1 MDAMFLNLISKVK
14 SEHAK
19 FRMWIKTYGFS
30 IEVMKFIKNITENSF
45 TQITGNYMS
54 PILNEMYSAKNIESP
69 KIIES

>member
-1 MDAMFLNLISKVK
+1 
-14 SEHAK
+14 
-19 FRMWIKTYGFS
+19 MWIKTYGFS

-69 KIIES
+69 KIIESEVAALQEEVNNIL